1 MNHNI
6 HCNAEN
12 VEKGGQ
18 NPSLHQMADH
28 YNLFSIRK
36 RISPKTPVWMLPINE
51 IISGSIDYDSGD
63 ARFMTKSSDPFCK
76 SLCVCKS

>member
-18 NPSLHQMADH
+18 NPSLHQMADY

-36 RISPKTPVWMLPINE
+36 RISPKRPVWMLQINQ
-51 IISGSIDYDSGD
+51 IISGINKMVLDLELQNTGLPTSNK
-63 ARFMTKSSDPFCK
+63 APK
-76 SLCVCKS
+76 